1 MSDIFERASRD
12 RLRIDTPSGQLTV
25 EDLWSVP
32 LRSVRP
38 NSMSLD
44 TIAKDVYSKLK
55 EQNEVSSFVED
66 TDTTSPVTVK
76 LELTMDILKHIIG
89 IRKVEAAQAAD
100 AQRKKELQQRL
111 LQIKVNRDAAKLE
124 NLTDEELDKM
134 IADCGK

>member
-1 MSDIFERASRD
+1 MSDIFERASRE
-12 RLRIDTPSGQLTV
+12 RLRVDTPAGALSV
-25 EDLWSVP
+25 EDLWTIP
-32 LRSVRP
+32 LRARTP
-38 NSMSLD
+38 NGISLD
-44 TIAKDVYSKLK
+44 TISKDVYSKMK
-55 EQNEVSSFVED
+55 EQNEISSFVED
-66 TDTTSPVTVK
+66 TDTTSPLTVK